1 MVLSQLKVWNVEI
14 ALIILIDLTS
24 I

>member
-1 MVLSQLKVWNVEI
+1 MVLTQLKVWNVEI